1 MLCTQTKPDNEACL
15 ACPQLAAFIFNGSS
29 ILNINTMTTIF
40 INLLERWVR
49 EAVARH
55 GDDWPAIMAFV
66 EEKLEDLSDDQ
77 REELSKQLDLVF
89 VSEHVLN
96 DPTSN

>member
-1 MLCTQTKPDNEACL
+1 MLCTQTKPDNEAYLGCL
-15 ACPQLAAFIFNGSS
+15 QLAGFIFNRSS
-29 ILNINTMTTIF
+29 ILNINAMTTIF

-66 EEKLEDLSDDQ
+66 EEKLEALSDDQ
-77 REELSKQLDLVF
+77 REDLSKQLDLVF
-89 VSEHVLN
+89 ASQHVLN
-96 DPTSN
+96 DTTPN